1 MKRNLPALAN
11 EPFDVL
17 VIGGGI
23 FGAGVARDAAL
34 RGLRV
39 ALIEQADFASGTSSR
54 SSKLIHGG
62 LRYLEHAAFRLVA
75 ESCRE
80 RFRLRQLAPHLVKLQ
95 PFIFPFQA
103 GDPRPLW
110 KIRAGLQLYDA
121 LAGRHSLGRHRR
133 LTNGE
138 LTELE
143 PTLQPADRRGA
154 VLYYDCREDD
164 ARFCVETIRHAA
176 DCGAVC
182 ANYCELTGLRQQ
194 GDRTIAAQ
202 VRDRLTGDEFEI
214 RAQFFVNA
222 TGPWLE
228 RWAGPGLLSPT
239 KGVHLVVP
247 ALTRSHAIT
256 FQARRD
262 GRILFVIPWGDCSLV
277 GTTDTD
283 WIGNPAD
290 ARATSGDVEYLLT
303 EVRRLFP
310 AAENPITTFAGVR
323 PLLRSTAAASA
334 RHREHRILRQGANL
348 FSMAGGKF
356 TTFRLVAQQVVDQL
370 TTAPCRTAD
379 TPWPMRNTP
388 NVAEACAEEM
398 ALTVS
403 DYMRRRTDLAL
414 SRGGGM
420 ATAERVAREMAGQL
434 GWTDEHRQSSL
445 TDYLAERN
453 S

>member
-11 EPFDVL
+11 EHFDVL

-23 FGAGVARDAAL
+23 FGAGVARDAVL

-39 ALIEQADFASGTSSR
+39 ALIEQADFASGASSR

-62 LRYLEHAAFRLVA
+62 LRYLEQGAFGLVA

-80 RFRLRQLAPHLVKLQ
+80 RYRLRQLAPHLVKLQ

-103 GDPRPLW
+103 GDPRPRW
-110 KIRAGLQLYDA
+110 KIRAGLQLYDV
-121 LAGRHSLGRHRR
+121 LAGRHSLGRHRH
-133 LTNGE
+133 LTATE

-143 PTLQPADRRGA
+143 PTLQTTSRRGA

-164 ARFCVETIRHAA
+164 ARFCIETIRHAA

-194 GDRTIAAQ
+194 GDRTVAGQ
-202 VRDRLTGDEFEI
+202 VRDRQTGTDFEI
-214 RAQFFVNA
+214 TAQFFVNA

-228 RWAGPGLLSPT
+228 RFAGPGRLSPT

-256 FQARRD
+256 FQAHCD

-283 WIGNPAD
+283 WTGNPAD
-290 ARATSGDVEYLLT
+290 ARATATDVEYLLD

-310 AAENPITTFAGVR
+310 AVEAPLTTFAGVR
-323 PLLRSTAAASA
+323 PLLRSTATASA
-334 RHREHRILRQGANL
+334 RHREHKIIRRGSNL
-348 FSMAGGKF
+348 FSIAGGKY
-356 TTFRLVAQQVVDQL
+356 TTFRLVAQQVVDL
-370 TTAPCRTAD
+370 FTTAPCRTAD
-379 TPWPMRNTP
+379 TPWPGRSAP
-388 NVAEACAEEM
+388 DVAEACAEEM
-398 ALTVS
+398 ALTVT
-403 DYMRRRTDLAL
+403 DYMRRRTDFAL
-414 SRGGGM
+414 SRQGGV
-420 ATAERVAREMAGQL
+420 ATAERVAHEMARQL
-434 GWTDEHRQSSL
+434 GWTDAHRQSSL
-445 TDYLAERN
+445 IDYLAERN

>member
-11 EPFDVL
+11 ERFDVL

-23 FGAGVARDAAL
+23 FGAGVARDAVL

-62 LRYLEHAAFRLVA
+62 LRYLEQGAFGLVA

-80 RFRLRQLAPHLVKLQ
+80 RYRLRQLAPHLVKLQ

-110 KIRAGLQLYDA
+110 KIRAGLLLYDA
-121 LAGRHSLGRHRR
+121 LAGRHSLGRHCR
-133 LTNGE
+133 LTDTE
-138 LTELE
+138 LTGLE
-143 PTLQPADRRGA
+143 PTLQIAGLCGA

-164 ARFCVETIRHAA
+164 ARFCIETIRHAA
-176 DCGAVC
+176 DLGAVC

-194 GDRTIAAQ
+194 GARTVAAQ
-202 VRDRLTGDEFEI
+202 VRDRQTGTDFEI
-214 RAQFFVNA
+214 TAQFFVNA

-228 RWAGPGLLSPT
+228 RFAGPGLLSPT

-256 FQARRD
+256 FQARCD

-283 WIGNPAD
+283 WTGHPAD
-290 ARATSGDVEYLLT
+290 ARATTTDVEYLLT

-310 AAENPITTFAGVR
+310 AVESPLTTFAGVR
-323 PLLRSTAAASA
+323 PLLRSTATASA
-334 RHREHRILRQGANL
+334 RHREHKILRRGANL
-348 FSMAGGKF
+348 FSIAGGKY
-356 TTFRLVAQQVVDQL
+356 TTFRLVAQQVVDQF

-379 TPWPMRNTP
+379 TPWPGRNTP
-388 NVAEACAEEM
+388 DVAEACAEEM
-398 ALTVS
+398 ALTVT
-403 DYMRRRTDLAL
+403 DYMRRRTDFAL
-414 SRGGGM
+414 SRQGGV
-420 ATAERVAREMAGQL
+420 ATAERVAHEMARQL

-445 TDYLAERN
+445 TDYLTEWN